1 MVMMRSLKRKFGIS
15 APKVAVRPQIPGYVR
30 WLAIAILAVLAVGL
44 SWSMYD
50 AGRKFAGFD
59 KNEINY
65 ELDRLSQTNIRL
77 QEENDELRMKMA
89 SLDRQ
94 SGVLG

>member
-65 ELDRLSQTNIRL
+65 ESRTGCRRPIYACSG
-77 QEENDELRMKMA
+77 KMT
-89 SLDRQ
+89 S
-94 SGVLG
+94 